1 MLGILAWFNKW
12 YDKVNSIE
20 NNSNSFLL
28 IQSWKSLQS
37 LVLGLVGLIQ
47 ANLIEEKETFVPRTT
62 NTDGIENYLSCSR
75 QNGGSGDAPAAQEQQ
90 RNDA

>member
-12 YDKVNSIE
+12 HDKVNSIE
-20 NNSNSFLL
+20 NNANSFLP

-47 ANLIEEKETFVPRTT
+47 ANVIEEKQTIVPRTT
-62 NTDGIENYLSCSR
+62 NTDGIENYFRRSR
-75 QNGGSGDAPAAQEQQ
+75 KNGGSGDAPTAQEQK
-90 RNDA
+90 R